1 MRELLTTL
9 DAWRREGIG
18 FGRAVVVRTMGS
30 APRPEGAV
38 LLAADDGRLEG
49 SVSGGCVEGAVHEEV
64 GRARRSGRTWLVRYG
79 ITDEEAWGVGLACG
93 GTIDVLVQPEVAQAV
108 VDAAMASGVGG
119 SGGRALAWL
128 LPPADPGEAPRD
140 PLVID
145 ADGRL
150 EGSLGDPSSD
160 DALRSSA
167 REALERGL
175 SRTVTLAGRDVFIE
189 ALPARPRLVIV
200 GAVQAA
206 MSLVRFARELGYETI
221 VVDGRAAFAT
231 QERFPD
237 ADQLIVAW
245 PDEAAEQIG
254 LGAAD
259 AVAVLS
265 HDPRIDDVAIS
276 EALRRGCRYVGAVGS
291 RSTQAARRERLRAA
305 GFEAADLSRLRGPIG
320 LDLGGRSTAEMALAI
335 AAELVSARHGGSGL
349 PLRDRARGR

>member
-1 MRELLTTL
+1 MRELLGTL
-9 DAWRREGIG
+9 EAWRREGIG

-79 ITDEEAWGVGLACG
+79 ISDEDAWGVGLACG
-93 GTIDVLVQPEVAQAV
+93 GTIDVLVQPEVSEIVLEAAV
-108 VDAAMASGVGG
+108 AAGPGG
-119 SGGRALAWL
+119 SGGRALAWR
-128 LPPADPGEAPRD
+128 LPPAAPGEAPRD
-140 PLVID
+140 PLVIG

-150 EGSLGDPSSD
+150 KGSLGDPASD
-160 DALRSSA
+160 DALRSA
-167 REALERGL
+167 AQEALERGL
-175 SRTVTLAGRDVFIE
+175 SRTLTLAGRDVFIE

-231 QERFPD
+231 RERFPD
-237 ADQLIVAW
+237 PDQLIVGW
-245 PDEAAEQIG
+245 PDEVAGQIA
-254 LGAAD
+254 LGPGD
-259 AVAVLS
+259 SVAVLS
-265 HDPRIDDVAIS
+265 HDLRIDDVAIS

-291 RSTQAARRERLRAA
+291 RSTQAARRERLHAA
-305 GFEAADLSRLRGPIG
+305 GFEEADLSRLRGPIG